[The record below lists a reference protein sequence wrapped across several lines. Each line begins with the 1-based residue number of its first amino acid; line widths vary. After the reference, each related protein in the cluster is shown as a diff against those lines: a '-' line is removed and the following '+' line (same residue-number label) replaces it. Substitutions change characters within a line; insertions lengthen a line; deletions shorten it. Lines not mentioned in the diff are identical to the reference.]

1 MGDEDRQLKY
11 INVGMEFTNKVAA
24 KLLETLDDDDKDQ
37 QMDVL
42 RTIMKDYIKMEH
54 EYNVSKD
61 VLAKLKK
68 GLEVENADMD
78 RDIDAEY
85 RSNLKAELEKNEL
98 TQGKISGD
106 HRLRNLESIASG
118 SGASEATG
126 DDDDVVMTDDTQTFI
141 DPWTRKNITDDPIT
155 NRKCGHTYEKAIV
168 MKFLEKYAKAKK
180 PLKCPVVGCTN
191 NNITKAD
198 LYNDAAIR
206 KKIFSQ
212 NRSRR

>member
-78 RDIDAEY
+78 RDID
-85 RSNLKAELEKNEL
+85 
-98 TQGKISGD
+98 
-106 HRLRNLESIASG
+106 
-118 SGASEATG
+118 GA
-126 DDDDVVMTDDTQTFI
+126 D
-141 DPWTRKNITDDPIT
+141 
-155 NRKCGHTYEKAIV
+155 
-168 MKFLEKYAKAKK
+168 
-180 PLKCPVVGCTN
+180 
-191 NNITKAD
+191 
-198 LYNDAAIR
+198 
-206 KKIFSQ
+206 
-212 NRSRR
+212 